1 MEEKTMEE
9 DIKVERP
16 RGSISRDLGE
26 LRQEAESGHFCLRC
40 YANAGLRVKIEGTSC
55 PYCGAVWDTVKK
67 I

>member
-1 MEEKTMEE
+1 MGE

-26 LRQEAESGHFCLRC
+26 LREEAREKHYCLRC
-40 YANAGLRVKIEGTSC
+40 LVNAGLRVEVKGASC
-55 PYCGAVWDTVKK
+55 SNCGAVVDTIKK